1 MKKVF
6 RCLKCGRVP
15 QAFSVLVVLVLLS
28 PLPVMAQGTLPH
40 PTHIVIVIEEN
51 HSLKQIIGNMK
62 DAPYMNELA
71 GLGASFTSFFAL
83 RHPSQSNY
91 ILLFSGGRQG
101 VDGDECLEKKP
112 LFPAGSLGGELISKG
127 LSFKGYAQGLPSAG
141 STVCKSG
148 KYARKHCP
156 WVDFADVKPQKDLS
170 LPFSEFPKDFDKLPT
185 LAVVIPNL
193 DNDMHDGSIAMAGTW
208 LKDHLTAYVEWAKS
222 NNSLLIVTW
231 DEDNAHCGGIFH
243 SPCDTKPLSNRIPTI
258 FIGPMVKPG
267 TYDKQYTHLDLL
279 RTLEEM
285 YGLPLLGGSQNAIA
299 ITDVWK

>member
-1 MKKVF
+1 MKTLF
-6 RCLKCGRVP
+6 RFLKCCRVP
-15 QAFSVLVVLVLLS
+15 QAFSVLAVLALLS
-28 PLPVMAQGTLPH
+28 PLSVMAQGTLPR
-40 PTHIVIVIEEN
+40 PAHIVIVIEEN

-71 GLGASFTSFFAL
+71 GQGAAFTSFFAL

-101 VDGDECLEKKP
+101 VKGDECLEPKP
-112 LFPAGSLGGELISKG
+112 LFPAHSLGGELISKG
-127 LSFKGYAQGLPSAG
+127 LSFKGYAEGLPSAG

-185 LAVVIPNL
+185 LAIVIPNL
-193 DNDMHDGSIAMAGTW
+193 DNDMHDGSIAKADTW
-208 LKDHLTAYVEWAKS
+208 LKDHLAAYVQWAKS
-222 NNSLLIVTW
+222 NNSLLVVTW
-231 DEDNAHCGGIFH
+231 DEDDKHCVN
-243 SPCDTKPLSNRIPTI
+243 SCDTKPPSNRIPTI
-258 FIGPMVKPG
+258 LIGPMVKPG
-267 TYDKQYTHLDLL
+267 TYDKQYTHLHLL

-285 YGLPLLGGSQNAIA
+285 YGLPLLGRSQNAIA